1 MHINILLD
9 TILANPIEVK
19 SSNDWYLCLIWQTM
33 WYTMISILG
42 AAAKDCRMTWM
53 TNHNKAAAHK
63 SAWLRFFISPRKE
76 TREIFL
82 GELTKKHPSLGRRK
96 GASTEWQCRERKC
109 ELFIS
114 HFARLNIF
122 LKIVFAN
129 NESLQYLFGFLSVSR
144 ASYNRDTPLF
154 FSLDLG
160 FFRQLSEEYFS
171 PSLLL
176 EREKMQLWGMEDNH
190 IRWHLLAAT
199 FSAASTDPVVTTL
212 ALSTNTSA

>member
-9 TILANPIEVK
+9 TILVNHIEVK
-19 SSNDWYLCLIWQTM
+19 SSNHQYMCLIWQTM
-33 WYTMISILG
+33 WYTIISILG
-42 AAAKDCRMTWM
+42 AAAKDCGMTWM

-63 SAWLRFFISPRKE
+63 SAWLRFLSLPEKR
-76 TREIFL
+76 REKYSS
-82 GELTKKHPSLGRRK
+82 ESWQKKRPSLGRRK

-114 HFARLNIF
+114 HFARLDIF